1 MNKQPHLTEQSGH
14 GVVSGSLDDDESL
27 SFGEV
32 WAIVMER
39 RWLLSIMTA
48 LFFLLGVALVVI
60 LPPAYQADGLIEVE
74 DSAGGG
80 AMQALKDLGPLLG
93 LGGSTSTAT
102 QQEILNS
109 RLVLQQV
116 IRRQGLDIEAE
127 PRYFPVIG
135 AAVARYYT
143 NEDLNSTGVGFL
155 DTFAWGG
162 EKISIKE
169 LEVPIRLMDEKLA
182 LFYRGSG
189 SYEIVDDGEVVVS
202 GRVGERVRV
211 GGYKVLVTEIK
222 ARPGQKFKIK
232 RSSPDEA
239 MTAFQKKYIVKER
252 GKKSNVLE
260 VALQGNDRERIYK
273 VVDDILTTYVRQ
285 NIERG
290 AAEAANSLYF
300 LEQQLPSVKSQLD
313 AAESAYNK
321 YRQSRGS
328 LDLTVETQSL
338 LTSVVDID
346 NQIVAA
352 KQERDELRQYFT
364 GEHPRIKAADA
375 KLQKLQ
381 ERRNQFESGISKLPD
396 TQQTVLRLARE
407 VEVNTSL
414 YTNLLSTAEQ
424 LRVTKAGTPGNVRV
438 IDMAQVT
445 VQPVGLKR
453 PVVVILVTILGFIAA
468 LVIVWIQRSLRVVIE
483 FPEDVESKFSL
494 PVYAAVPLSQAESKL
509 SKLSGVQLL
518 AESYPEDDAVESL
531 RSLRTTLHFALLD
544 SHQNSLLIT
553 GPSPGLGKSFITKNL
568 AAVLAQVGKRVVI
581 VDADLR
587 RGHINKEFNLP
598 REAGISE
605 YVAGRYT
612 LDEIVKATLMPNL
625 WVVTT
630 GQIPPNPSELLMHDR
645 FEALIMQLS
654 EKFDTVIVD
663 APPILAVSDA
673 AIIGRFVGA
682 TLLVVRAGRHP
693 AQEVEQ
699 SLKRLSQAG
708 IQPKGFVFNGFDTE
722 KQRYRYGYKGYVYRY
737 SYKND
742 A

>member
-1 MNKQPHLTEQSGH
+1 MNEKSYLTDIPGSGVQPG
-14 GVVSGSLDDDESL
+14 GRDDDDGL

-32 WAIVMER
+32 WALVMER
-39 RWLLSIMTA
+39 RWLLASMTS
-48 LFFLLGVALVVI
+48 FFLLLGVI
-60 LPPAYQADGLIEVE
+60 LVFVVPPVYQADGLIEIE
-74 DSAGGG
+74 DSSGGG
-80 AMQALKDLGPLLG
+80 AMQALKELGPLLG
-93 LGGSTSTAT
+93 LAGSTTTAT

-116 IRRQGLDIEAE
+116 IRRQMLDIEAD
-127 PRYFPVIG
+127 PRYFPLVG

-143 NEDLNSTGVGFL
+143 GVDLNSTSVPLL
-155 DTFAWGG
+155 DMFAWGG

-169 LEVPIRLMDEKLA
+169 LDVPLEMMDEKMA
-182 LFYRGSG
+182 LFYRGEG
-189 SYEIVDDGEVVVS
+189 RYEIIDDDQVVVS
-202 GRVGERVRV
+202 GKVGERVRQ
-211 GGYKVLVTEIK
+211 GRYSVLVTEIK
-222 ARPGQKFKIK
+222 AHPGQKFKIK
-232 RSSPDEA
+232 RLSPDEA
-239 MTAFQKKYIVKER
+239 IAAFQKKYTVKER
-252 GKKSNVLE
+252 GKKSNVIE
-260 VALQGNDRERIYK
+260 VALQGNDRTRIFN
-273 VVDDILTTYVRQ
+273 VMDDILTTYIRQ

-338 LTSVVDID
+338 LTSIVDID
-346 NQIVAA
+346 NQIVTA

-381 ERRNQFESGISKLPD
+381 DRRSQFESGIAKLPD

-438 IDMAQVT
+438 IDVAQVT
-445 VQPVGLKR
+445 VQPVSLKP
-453 PVVVILVTILGFIAA
+453 PVVIVLVTFLGVVLGLA
-468 LVIVWIQRSLRVVIE
+468 VIWVQHSLRVSIE
-483 FPEDVESKFSL
+483 FPEDVESNFSL
-494 PVYAAVPLSQAESKL
+494 PVYAAVPHSETEEKISR
-509 SKLSGVQLL
+509 LSGVQIL
-518 AESYPEDDAVESL
+518 AESHPEDDAVESL

-544 SHQNSLLIT
+544 SRLNSLLIT
-553 GPSPGLGKSFITKNL
+553 GPSPGLGKSFVTKNL
-568 AAVLAQVGKRVVI
+568 ATVLAQAGKRVVI

-587 RGHINKEFNLP
+587 RGHINKEFGLP
-598 REAGISE
+598 REVGISE
-605 YVAGRYT
+605 YVAGGEG
-612 LDEIVKATLMPNL
+612 LDEIVKATSIPNL
-625 WVVTT
+625 WIVTT

-654 EKFDTVIVD
+654 ERFDSVIVD
-663 APPILAVSDA
+663 APPVLAVSDA

-682 TLLVVRAGRHP
+682 TLMVLRAGRHP
-693 AQEVEQ
+693 VQEVEQ
-699 SLKRLSQAG
+699 ALKRLNQAG
-708 IQPKGFVFNGFDTE
+708 VQPKGFVFNGLDTE
-722 KQRYRYGYKGYVYRY
+722 RQRYRYGYKGYVYRY
-737 SYKND
+737 SYKNGV
-742 A
+742 